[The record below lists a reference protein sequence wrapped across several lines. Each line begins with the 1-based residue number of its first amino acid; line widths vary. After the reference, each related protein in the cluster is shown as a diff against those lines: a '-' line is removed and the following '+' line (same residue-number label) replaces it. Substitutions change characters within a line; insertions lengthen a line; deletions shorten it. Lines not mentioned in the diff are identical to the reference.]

1 MGYCNSFGK
10 VQNLSIILKCST
22 LGSSIKFKHQF
33 FMSNKIQK
41 MLSFL
46 RAIKLNSMMFFFFF
60 FLDKVT
66 STSTSSAIEYRGIS
80 SIHTI
85 LSSLPT

>member
-46 RAIKLNSMMFFFFF
+46 RAIKLNSMSFFFF

-66 STSTSSAIEYRGIS
+66 STSTSSAIENRGIS